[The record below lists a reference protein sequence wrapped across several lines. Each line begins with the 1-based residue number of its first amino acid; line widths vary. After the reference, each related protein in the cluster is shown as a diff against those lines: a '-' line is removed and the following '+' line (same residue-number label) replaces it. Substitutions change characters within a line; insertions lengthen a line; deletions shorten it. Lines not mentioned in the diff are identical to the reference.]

1 MLEWTTKCFS
11 TLGIIRVNQQ
21 LLVERG
27 AVRAVVRAMKKQ
39 QLLSASKIILCSLR
53 ALYAL
58 LGSPEGGDAAAN
70 EGTSRLLHDLI
81 YHNHSTKD
89 NGEICAL
96 AREELKMVEAFKFT
110 MLEERAN
117 ELEEKMDVLGDDLNE
132 LNGVLE
138 VERGEMGEMGE
149 VGEVGE
155 VGEMG
160 EVGEVG
166 EVERLE
172 DRKEEEEDEEEEKF
186 VFVGEDRGE

>member
-1 MLEWTTKCFS
+1 MEWTTKCFS
-11 TLGIIRVNQQ
+11 ILGIIRANQQ

-39 QLLSASKIILCSLR
+39 QLLSAPNIILCSLR

-70 EGTSRLLHDLI
+70 EGTSRLLHDFI
-81 YHNHSTKD
+81 YHNHRTKN

-117 ELEEKMDVLGDDLNE
+117 ELEEKMDVLGDDLDE
-132 LNGVLE
+132 LDDVLE
-138 VERGEMGEMGE
+138 IERGE

-155 VGEMG
+155 VGG
-160 EVGEVG
+160 VG
-166 EVERLE
+166 RLE
-172 DRKEEEEDEEEEKF
+172 DRKEVDEEDEDEEDEEEEKF
-186 VFVGEDRGE
+186 VFVGECRGE